1 MKMTFAQKLATTGGL
16 ILIGLSINAAFKGY
30 QESQVVNPDE
40 AMIVVP
46 QLQYLGES
54 RVSSVNFCVQ
64 QVGVK
69 SVDQVITDLQL
80 DILEGC
86 LIDIT

>member
-1 MKMTFAQKLATTGGL
+1 MTLTAKLILIGGL
-16 ILIGLSINAAFKGY
+16 ILAGGGAFKGY
-30 QESQVVNPDE
+30 QDGVQRGEVFDKNE

-46 QLQYLGES
+46 QLQYLGQS

-69 SVDQVITDLQL
+69 SVDQVITDSQL

-86 LIDIT
+86 LIDLT

>member
-16 ILIGLSINAAFKGY
+16 ILIGLSLNAAFKSY

-46 QLQYLGES
+46 QLHYLGES

-69 SVDQVITDLQL
+69 SVDQVMTDSQL

-86 LIDIT
+86 LIDLT

>member
-1 MKMTFAQKLATTGGL
+1 MKMTLTAKLILIGGL
-16 ILIGLSINAAFKGY
+16 ILAGGGAFKGY
-30 QESQVVNPDE
+30 QDGKVIDKNE

-46 QLQYLGES
+46 QLQYLGQS
-54 RVSSVNFCVQ
+54 RESSVNFCVQ

-69 SVDQVITDLQL
+69 SVDQVITDEEL

-86 LIDIT
+86 LVDLT